1 MSRSTP
7 SQSETPL
14 SWQETRYRWAAI
26 PGWVMSLILHALFLV
41 LLSTQLK
48 SCGGVMTGDGEG
60 EYRSVGLV
68 MKDADTPKFNENPEQ
83 NDSEVDRDNI
93 VQEETEVLEVPD
105 KPPVDVSLPKIGSD
119 LLGPGAL
126 SPAVGLPNPAPSK
139 IQSSSSQIPMASP
152 FGQGDGP
159 VRFLGAIDNGK
170 KFVYIIDCSGSM
182 GDYDALD
189 FAKAELMASLQGLN
203 PAQKFQIIFYNEE
216 IKRFQLPNQALALY
230 PATDVNRNRA
240 KRFVGGVPPSLGT
253 RHMPALLAALK
264 YEPDVVFFLTDAR
277 EPALQKDDLAYIKK
291 QNHSGARIH
300 CIEFGVGGELG
311 KGIDNFLKT
320 LARQNKGTYSYRDVT
335 KLGKKR

>member
-1 MSRSTP
+1 MSQTTP
-7 SQSETPL
+7 TQAESHL

-26 PGWVMSLILHALFLV
+26 PGWGLSLILHALFLV

-48 SCGGVMTGDGEG
+48 SCGGVTTGTGEG
-60 EYRSVGLV
+60 EYRTVGLV
-68 MKDADTPKFNENPEQ
+68 MKDSDTPRFNENTEQ
-83 NDSEVDRDNI
+83 NDSETDREEVIN
-93 VQEETEVLEVPD
+93 EETEVLEVPD
-105 KPPVDVSLPKIGSD
+105 KPPVDVSLPEIGSD

-126 SPAVGLPNPAPSK
+126 SPAVGLPNPTPSK
-139 IQSSSSQIPMASP
+139 IQSSSSQIPMEAA

-182 GDYDALD
+182 GDYNALD
-189 FAKAELMASLQGLN
+189 FAKAELMASLQGLT
-203 PAQKFQIIFYNEE
+203 PRQKFQVIFYNEE
-216 IKRFQLPNQALALY
+216 IKRFQIPNQPLGLY

-240 KRFVGGVPPSLGT
+240 KRFVGSVRPTLGT

-264 YEPDVVFFLTDAR
+264 YQPDVIFFLTDAR
-277 EPALQKDDLAYIKK
+277 EPSLNKSELAYIQK
-291 QNHSGARIH
+291 QNQSGARIH
-300 CIEFGVGGELG
+300 CIEFGIGQELD

-335 KLGKKR
+335 KLNEQR